1 MRPPLSFRMAYNIL
15 YGRFTMEIKLKDNE
29 RIEDLQ
35 CKGLK
40 IIQNKKWFC
49 FGMDAVLLT
58 NYCDIRNNSKIV
70 DLGTGTGIIPILLSG
85 KRNYS
90 KAYGIEIQPEV
101 AEMAE
106 RRVKLNSLQ
115 EKIEILNIDLK
126 DTLKYLDAGSFDAV
140 ISNPPYKLNNSG
152 IINPEDKKAISRHE
166 IKCTLED
173 VISTA
178 SHLLKQYGRF
188 YMVHRPDRLADII
201 CLLRKYRLE
210 PKQIRF
216 VHPKVK
222 AKPNMVLIRASK
234 NGNPELK
241 FDPPLYIYDDEGN
254 YTEDVHEIYGLE
266 NCQLYSCHCYE

>member
-1 MRPPLSFRMAYNIL
+1 MEVIL
-15 YGRFTMEIKLKDNE
+15 RENE
-29 RIEDLQ
+29 KIEDLQ
-35 CKGLK
+35 CRGLK

-58 NYCDIRNNSKIV
+58 NYCDIKNNSKVV

-90 KAYGIEIQPEV
+90 KAYGVEIQPEV

-106 RRVKLNSLQ
+106 RSVKLNNLQ

-126 DTLKYLDAGSFDAV
+126 NALDYLETNSFDAV
-140 ISNPPYKLNNSG
+140 ISNPPYKLYNSG

-166 IKCTLED
+166 IKSTLED
-173 VISTA
+173 VICIA
-178 SHLLKQYGRF
+178 SQLLKQYGRF
-188 YMVHRPDRLADII
+188 YMVHRPDRLADIM

-216 VHPKVK
+216 IHPRAA
-222 AKPNMVLIRASK
+222 AKPNMILIRASK
-234 NGNPELK
+234 NGNPESK

-254 YTEDVHEIYGLE
+254 YTEDV
-266 NCQLYSCHCYE
+266 YEMYQR

>member
-1 MRPPLSFRMAYNIL
+1 MDIVLR
-15 YGRFTMEIKLKDNE
+15 EDEK
-29 RIEDLQ
+29 IEDLQ
-35 CKGLK
+35 CNGLR

-58 NYCDIRNNSKIV
+58 NYCDVKNNSIIA

-90 KAYGIEIQPEV
+90 KAYAIEIQKEV
-101 AEMAE
+101 AEMA
-106 RRVKLNSLQ
+106 RRSVALNDLQ
-115 EKIEILNIDLK
+115 DKIEVLNIDLK
-126 DTLKYLDAGSFDAV
+126 EAIEHLQPNSFDAV
-140 ISNPPYKLNNSG
+140 ISNPPYKLTNSG
-152 IINPEDKKAISRHE
+152 IINPTDKKAISRHE

-178 SHLLKQYGRF
+178 AALLKQYGRF
-188 YMVHRPDRLADII
+188 YMVHRPDRLADIM
-201 CLLRKYRLE
+201 CLLRKYKLE

-216 VHPKVK
+216 VHPKVS

-254 YTEDVHEIYGLE
+254 YTDDVYKIYGME
-266 NCQLYSCHCYE
+266 K

>member
-1 MRPPLSFRMAYNIL
+1 MDVIL
-15 YGRFTMEIKLKDNE
+15 KENE
-29 RIEDLQ
+29 KIEDLQ
-35 CKGLK
+35 CNGLR

-58 NYCDIRNNSKIV
+58 NYCDIKNNSIIA

-90 KAYGIEIQPEV
+90 KAYALEIQQEV
-101 AEMAE
+101 AEMAG
-106 RRVKLNSLQ
+106 RSVALNDLQ
-115 EKIEILNIDLK
+115 DKIEILNIDLK
-126 DTLKYLDAGSFDAV
+126 EALDYLEPNSFDAV
-140 ISNPPYKLNNSG
+140 ISNPPYKLTNSG
-152 IINPEDKKAISRHE
+152 IINPTDKKAISRHE
-166 IKCTLED
+166 IKCSLED

-178 SHLLKQYGRF
+178 AALLKQYGRF
-188 YMVHRPDRLADII
+188 YMVHRPDRLADIM

-210 PKQIRF
+210 PKQIRL
-216 VHPKVK
+216 VHPRVS

-254 YTEDVHEIYGLE
+254 YTDDVYNIYGME
-266 NCQLYSCHCYE
+266 K

>member
-1 MRPPLSFRMAYNIL
+1 MEVIL
-15 YGRFTMEIKLKDNE
+15 RENE
-29 RIEDLQ
+29 KIEDLQ
-35 CKGLK
+35 CRGLK

-58 NYCDIRNNSKIV
+58 NYCDIKNNSKVV

-90 KAYGIEIQPEV
+90 KAYGVEIQPEV

-106 RRVKLNSLQ
+106 RSVKLNNLQ
-115 EKIEILNIDLK
+115 GKIEILNIDLK
-126 DTLKYLDAGSFDAV
+126 NALDYLETNSFDAV
-140 ISNPPYKLNNSG
+140 ISNPPYKLYNSG

-166 IKCTLED
+166 IKSTLED
-173 VISTA
+173 VICIA
-178 SHLLKQYGRF
+178 SQLLKQYGRF
-188 YMVHRPDRLADII
+188 YMVHRPDRLADIM

-216 VHPKVK
+216 IHPRAA
-222 AKPNMVLIRASK
+222 AKPNMILIRASK

-254 YTEDVHEIYGLE
+254 YTEDV
-266 NCQLYSCHCYE
+266 YEMYQR